1 MTFPW
6 LTFLGLVPLVGAG
19 ILCLP
24 VKQIARG
31 VGMVFAL
38 LTAGVGIAVTVLFLG
53 GVQLAEKAPWI
64 PAFGAWWS
72 VGLDGMAVVM
82 ILLTIVLVPIVLL
95 AEWKVGGVGR
105 WSPQA
110 FFGLVLALESL
121 SLFVFMAT
129 DVLLFYLFFEATL
142 IPMYF
147 LIGGFGGARRSY
159 AAVKFLL
166 FSLAGGLVMLA
177 SVVGLYVWS
186 VRLTGTPTYLLS
198 ELGTLNLGTDIG
210 RWLMVGF
217 LLAFIVKAPMVPVHT
232 WLPTAAEEATPGTSV
247 LLVGILDKIGTFG
260 MIRFCIGLFPEASQ
274 WVAPVMVVLALIS
287 IIYGAVAAIGSS
299 NLLRLVAYTSIS
311 HFGFMVLGIYTFT
324 GAGLSGSIFY
334 MFNHGF
340 STAALFLV
348 LGFLISRRGSA
359 LVSAYGGVQKLAPVL
374 TGVFLMSG
382 LSGLALPGMSSFVSE
397 FMVLAGTWSRQPVVA
412 AVATLGTVLAAVYIL
427 SMFQRTMTG
436 GVTAD
441 VARTFTADATAR
453 EKWVAA
459 PLLAVILLLGFL
471 PNLALTVIEP
481 VAQATMKTMST
492 VGVTEPVAPLR
503 EEAK

>member
-6 LTFLGLVPLVGAG
+6 LTFLGLVPLAGAVV
-19 ILCLP
+19 LCLP

-31 VGMVFAL
+31 IGMVFAL
-38 LTAGVGIAVTVLFLG
+38 LTAVVGIGVAVLHAG
-53 GVQLAEKAPWI
+53 GADLSERAPWI
-64 PAFGAWWS
+64 PAFGAWWA
-72 VGLDGMAVVM
+72 VGLDGMALVM
-82 ILLTIVLVPIVLL
+82 VLLTVALVPVVLL
-95 AEWKVGGVGR
+95 AEWNVAGRGR
-105 WSPQA
+105 WKPQA

-121 SLFVFMAT
+121 SLFVFLAQ

-177 SVVGLYVWS
+177 SVVGLYVS
-186 VRLTGTPTYLLS
+186 SLQLTGTPTYLLD
-198 ELGTLNLGTDIG
+198 ELMQLPLDPILA

-217 LLAFIVKAPMVPVHT
+217 LFAFIVKAPMVPVHT
-232 WLPTAAEEATPGTSV
+232 WLPTAAAESTPGTSV

-260 MIRFCIGLFPEASQ
+260 MIKFCLWLFPEASA
-274 WVAPVMVVLALIS
+274 WVAPVMVVLALVS
-287 IIYGAVAAIGSS
+287 ILYGAIAAIGST

-324 GAGLSGSIFY
+324 SAGISGSIFY
-334 MFNHGF
+334 MVNHGF

-348 LGFLISRRGSA
+348 IGFLVSRRGSA
-359 LVSAYGGVQKLAPVL
+359 LVDDFGGVQKVAPVL
-374 TGVFLMSG
+374 TGVFLMAG

-397 FMVLAGTWSRQPVVA
+397 FMVLAGTWARQPGVA
-412 AVATLGTVLAAVYIL
+412 AVAVLGTVLAAVYIL
-427 SMFQRTMTG
+427 RMYQRTMTG
-436 GVTAD
+436 PVTAEVD
-441 VARTFTADATAR
+441 RTFTADASVR

-459 PLLAVILLLGFL
+459 PILAVILILGFV
-471 PNLALTVIEP
+471 PNLALTLIEP
-481 VAQATMKTMST
+481 VAQATVSR
-492 VGVTEPVAPLR
+492 VGIPDPVAPLG